1 MQQVKPMSRRVNL
14 SLPDRIHEK
23 LERWAYAEGRPTA
36 NLCNFIL
43 EKAVRE
49 AEDKGQIPSPQN
61 PIDSEKRD

>member
-36 NLCNFIL
+36 NLCNFLL

-49 AEDKGQIPSPQN
+49 AELRGEIPPPTN
-61 PIDSEKRD
+61 PIVSERNE